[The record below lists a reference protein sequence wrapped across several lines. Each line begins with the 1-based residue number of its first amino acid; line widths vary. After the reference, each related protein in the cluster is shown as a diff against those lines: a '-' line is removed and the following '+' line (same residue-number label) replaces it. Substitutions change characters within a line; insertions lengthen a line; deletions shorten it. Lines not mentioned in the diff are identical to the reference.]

1 MTDLGDVDETLVQRL
16 WQDQR
21 FFDFNL
27 CATDGRLIQILK
39 AGQSNSGEGPDFSQA
54 ELIIDGQHLTG
65 QIEIH
70 VKSSDWY
77 KHRHHLDL
85 NYDGVVLHVVFY
97 DDDLN
102 LRTRL
107 QNGQHVPT
115 LELRP
120 RIDLPMGDLLAYKQ
134 EVEAFDAY
142 CQVTG
147 RRLNVDRVA
156 ELLERLGQERLVYK
170 AESISVLSQQPI
182 DFDQL
187 YYEAVMEGL
196 GYSQNRKPFR
206 ELAQRVPYL
215 QISTHDP
222 LTIQA
227 ILLGAARLLEIG
239 PSHLPEADQKHVSQL
254 INLWQSFTTWTDQMQ
269 KAQWRLAVRPA
280 NSPYRRL
287 AAISHLV
294 AGQESFFAN
303 CLSLLVQ
310 VEDLSRRN
318 LTRIRRKLSALFTS
332 VADPY
337 WQNRFGFGK
346 IKKEEL
352 LIGKNR
358 AADLLVNAIFSL
370 AYLWAQE
377 NQDSKLQATVEALY
391 ASQPK
396 LQDNQV
402 TRQVVD
408 RIFSEE
414 QPAKSIS
421 PNAKKQQGMIKLYQ
435 DFCAAKSCE
444 ICPIVYGGGVD

>member
-1 MTDLGDVDETLVQRL
+1 VTDLGDVDETLVQRL

-147 RRLNVDRVA
+147 RRLNVARVA
-156 ELLERLGQERLVYK
+156 ELLERLGQERLVSK

-215 QISTHDP
+215 QISPT
-222 LTIQA
+222 TRSQSK
-227 ILLGAARLLEIG
+227 
-239 PSHLPEADQKHVSQL
+239 PSYWE
-254 INLWQSFTTWTDQMQ
+254 
-269 KAQWRLAVRPA
+269 
-280 NSPYRRL
+280 RR
-287 AAISHLV
+287 
-294 AGQESFFAN
+294 G
-303 CLSLLVQ
+303 CW
-310 VEDLSRRN
+310 
-318 LTRIRRKLSALFTS
+318 K
-332 VADPY
+332 
-337 WQNRFGFGK
+337 
-346 IKKEEL
+346 
-352 LIGKNR
+352 
-358 AADLLVNAIFSL
+358 
-370 AYLWAQE
+370 
-377 NQDSKLQATVEALY
+377 
-391 ASQPK
+391 
-396 LQDNQV
+396 
-402 TRQVVD
+402 
-408 RIFSEE
+408 
-414 QPAKSIS
+414 
-421 PNAKKQQGMIKLYQ
+421 
-435 DFCAAKSCE
+435 
-444 ICPIVYGGGVD
+444 